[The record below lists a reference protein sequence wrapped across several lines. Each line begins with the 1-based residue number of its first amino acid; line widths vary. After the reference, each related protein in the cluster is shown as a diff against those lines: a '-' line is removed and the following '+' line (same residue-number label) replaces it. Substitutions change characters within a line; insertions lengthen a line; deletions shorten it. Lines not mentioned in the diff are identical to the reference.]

1 MHSRKNRYAPNF
13 GASNEWFWA
22 QIIFLGL
29 LKSTPVRYHLSQENI
44 LFCSVLSGLSI
55 VEQQQQQQPQQ
66 RRKKSAT
73 SKFYKE
79 KSFFNKIN
87 EIILILTISLKKK
100 TILTLQKE
108 QSL

>member
-13 GASNEWFWA
+13 GASNEWFRA

-29 LKSTPVRYHLSQENI
+29 LKSTPMRYHLSQENI

-55 VEQQQQQQPQQ
+55 VEQQQQQPQQ

>member
-1 MHSRKNRYAPNF
+1 MHSRKNRYAPYF
-13 GASNEWFWA
+13 GASNEWFRT

-29 LKSTPVRYHLSQENI
+29 LKSTPMRYHLSQENI

-55 VEQQQQQQPQQ
+55 VEQQQQQPQQ

-100 TILTLQKE
+100 P
-108 QSL
+108 S

>member
-1 MHSRKNRYAPNF
+1 MHSRKNRYAPYF
-13 GASNEWFWA
+13 GASNEWFRT

-29 LKSTPVRYHLSQENI
+29 LKSTPMRYHLSQENI

-55 VEQQQQQQPQQ
+55 VEQQQQQPQQ

>member
-13 GASNEWFWA
+13 GASNEWFRA

-29 LKSTPVRYHLSQENI
+29 LKSTPMRYHLSQENI

-55 VEQQQQQQPQQ
+55 VEQQQQQPQQ
-66 RRKKSAT
+66 RRKNSAT